1 MYIMKKTNI
10 LFITIIISH
19 IFFIT
24 AVHAHKV
31 TVFAW
36 VEGDTIYTQSK
47 FSGGKKA
54 INAQITVYGA
64 DDTILVK
71 GKTDN
76 KGLFSFPTLRNKTLK
91 IVLSAGMGH
100 RAQWI
105 LNENEI
111 TASCKNTPQADFLQT
126 DSSQTDSSQ
135 TKSSQTKSSQTKSS
149 QTKSLQTKSLQTKS
163 SQANSSQTYSPQT
176 ELIDNLGKAPV
187 NSHTPPYV
195 SMPSDIEA
203 VIEKAIDKK
212 LNTIIKMLADT
223 NQTTSIRDIMG
234 AIGYIF
240 GLVGIAVYFNS
251 RKKQQKDRNHDI

>member
-135 TKSSQTKSSQTKSS
+135 TDSSQTKSSQTK
-149 QTKSLQTKSLQTKS
+149 
-163 SQANSSQTYSPQT
+163 SSQTYSPQT